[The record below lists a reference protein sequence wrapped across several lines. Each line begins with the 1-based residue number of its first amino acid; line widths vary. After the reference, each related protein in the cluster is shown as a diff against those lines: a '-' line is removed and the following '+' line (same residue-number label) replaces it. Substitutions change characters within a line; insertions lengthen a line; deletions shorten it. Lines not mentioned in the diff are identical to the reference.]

1 MLILLACVSYLLL
14 LVFIL
19 VGVAFLTLLERR
31 VLSYIQIRKGPN
43 KVGYVGI
50 LQPFADAVKLFS
62 REVRI
67 PTMRNFYIFY
77 IRPIFSLFIALSLWL
92 IFPFLREFI
101 ELNLGRLFIIC
112 LIRFGVYRVLG
123 AGWSSNSKYA
133 LLGGL
138 RAVAQTISY
147 EVRLILIFLCPIFLI
162 GGYNLNIFL
171 KIQEYSLLV
180 FFLIPL
186 FLI

>member
-1 MLILLACVSYLLL
+1 LLILLACVSYLLL

-77 IRPIFSLFIALSLWL
+77 IRPIL
-92 IFPFLREFI
+92 
-101 ELNLGRLFIIC
+101 
-112 LIRFGVYRVLG
+112 VYL
-123 AGWSSNSKYA
+123 
-133 LLGGL
+133 
-138 RAVAQTISY
+138 
-147 EVRLILIFLCPIFLI
+147 
-162 GGYNLNIFL
+162 
-171 KIQEYSLLV
+171 
-180 FFLIPL
+180 
-186 FLI
+186 